1 LSRKTII
8 FWAVIAGAA
17 AAAAHRLL
25 FPLMPSDAPGD
36 RVAQAT
42 RDAAE
47 PSWTALPKR
56 KTMGEPAGQL
66 FFPPWTP
73 PPQSGQP
80 LHTPAAVSKP
90 APRPMPYRV
99 AGKVFLEG
107 LPQIVLAKG
116 DSIVTVRE
124 GDTLEDG
131 YRVEAIHREHL
142 TLLYLPLGVREEL
155 PVTWT
160 FTIDEPL
167 AEAAPEPASG
177 AQSAAGASRDPTP

>member
-1 LSRKTII
+1 
-8 FWAVIAGAA
+8 
-17 AAAAHRLL
+17 
-25 FPLMPSDAPGD
+25 
-36 RVAQAT
+36 
-42 RDAAE
+42 
-47 PSWTALPKR
+47 
-56 KTMGEPAGQL
+56 
-66 FFPPWTP
+66 
-73 PPQSGQP
+73 
-80 LHTPAAVSKP
+80 
-90 APRPMPYRV
+90 MPYRV

-142 TLLYLPLGVREEL
+142 TLLYLPLGVRQDV

-160 FTIDEPL
+160 FTIDAPL
-167 AEAAPEPASG
+167 AEAAPEPE

>member
-1 LSRKTII
+1 LSSKRII

-36 RVAQAT
+36 RVAQASG
-42 RDAAE
+42 DAAE
-47 PSWTALPKR
+47 PGWTALPKR

-73 PPQSGQP
+73 PQQSVQP
-80 LHTPAAVSKP
+80 VRTPAAASKP
-90 APRPMPYRV
+90 APPPMPYRV

-142 TLLYLPLGVREEL
+142 TLLYLPLGVRQDV

-160 FTIDEPL
+160 FTIDAPL
-167 AEAAPEPASG
+167 AEAAPEPE